1 MAEFF
6 GIDETMIYELIIT
19 VSSQFVI
26 WNGFAR
32 YRISPPTDISP
43 DAERSSIVVS
53 PASNETL
60 TASGYFTKMNKRKA
74 SNKIT
79 ELRNSGNC
87 PIPENF
93 NIYYCIRHDDDDC
106 ATPYTVESLMPVNIF
121 GTIIMDE
128 GFSQWLIANTNAADK
143 FAVIEKMWL
152 IDPTTKETAF
162 YMEKF

>member
-1 MAEFF
+1 MVEFSD
-6 GIDETMIYELIIT
+6 IDETMIYELIIT
-19 VSSQFVI
+19 VSSQFI
-26 WNGFAR
+26 IYNGFAR
-32 YRISPPTDISP
+32 YRMSPPTDTP
-43 DAERSSIVVS
+43 DIEKSSIVVS

-60 TASGYFTKMNKRKA
+60 TASGFFMKTNKREA
-74 SNKIT
+74 SDKIT

-93 NIYYCIRHDDDDC
+93 NIYYGIRHDDEDC
-106 ATPYTVESLMPVNIF
+106 ATPYTVESLVPVNIF
-121 GTIIMDE
+121 GTIIMDD